1 MIKIEGDEWMFHLMS
16 REEKLAIVLKL
27 KNSPQDLTEWEID
40 WLYSLAEDNRFLDWA
55 ITFKLTRA
63 KTLMTR

>member
-1 MIKIEGDEWMFHLMS
+1 MFHLMS

-27 KNSPQDLTEWEID
+27 KNSPQDLTEWEIN

-55 ITFKLTRA
+55 ITFKLISARKLRA
-63 KTLMTR
+63 R